1 MYQLSPADLRG
12 LYDDE
17 FALYR
22 EEDWAREWR
31 SKYVAR
37 VRLVQEADAAE
48 WLKPTFQEGL
58 WDAAD
63 ISGIGPGQSV
73 TLVQAYPDQQLAQ
86 LLLQARGSLDGLP
99 LEDRGT
105 RLQSLFDEV
114 LAYVH
119 PHYTAR
125 RPLARLVRLLAA
137 TFPHDMT
144 CLMDA
149 GRVLGVQ
156 RLLSAPR
163 LQGGHIA
170 QHPALRE
177 RVREAIGAS
186 ETLADEVDQSIFC
199 WFLWQTRVN
208 RVDEG
213 AVALPAAQREAN
225 ALPPLSIL
233 PAGAQRRGLP
243 AVKNNVG
250 LLVAMVREAE
260 QGLSRED
267 LVATILNEAP
277 QLNASSAGNMIS
289 QAMGGLG
296 LLRLQDGSYR
306 PTERGQELLIASDPV
321 QVLRAPL
328 VGRVFGMGHLLLM
341 LRREPGTLRH
351 ADAAKRLQELVP
363 TWTSSQ
369 PGSFIVSWARLV
381 GLVTL
386 DATPGSGRLVLTED
400 GEDYAAALP
409 VDFEVTWRIMP
420 EPDVEVV
427 GDDDSPTLSEAPVPA
442 FISPSVYDA
451 QAIVDEGCFMPRAR
465 IDAAIQL
472 LKRKK
477 NLILQGPPGTGKTWL
492 AKRLGYA
499 LIGSKDPERLVALQ
513 FQPSLSYEDFVRGWR
528 PDGRGGLR
536 LADGAFLEAVQ
547 AALAEPARPF
557 VLVIEEVNRGNPAQ
571 ILGELLTLIEA
582 TKRGPEEALRLAYPR
597 SLDERVH
604 VPSNLHIVGTMNVA
618 DRSLALVDLALR
630 RRFAFLTLTPEL
642 SDAWRRWCLAHGMP
656 KGLIGE
662 IAERMTALNSVISA
676 DRTLGPQ
683 FQVGHSFVTP
693 GGEEPTS
700 DEGWRDWFN
709 ETVDT
714 EVAPLL
720 DEYWFDDPKK
730 AREQAA
736 ALRLTN

>member
-1 MYQLSPADLRG
+1 MDQFSPADVRG

-17 FALYR
+17 FAAYR
-22 EEDWAREWR
+22 DVNWAREWR
-31 SKYVAR
+31 SKYVER
-37 VRLVQEADAAE
+37 VKRVQAADRE
-48 WLKPTFQEGL
+48 TWREPSFQESL
-58 WDAAD
+58 WDAGD

-73 TLVQAYPDQQLAQ
+73 TLVDAYGDARLAD
-86 LLLQARGSLDGLP
+86 LLFDARGSLDGLA
-99 LEDRGT
+99 LEDRSA
-105 RLQSLFDEV
+105 RLQAVFDEV
-114 LAYVH
+114 LASVY
-119 PHYTAR
+119 PRYTAR

-137 TFPHDMT
+137 MFPHDTT

-156 RLLSAPR
+156 RLLAARR
-163 LQGGHIA
+163 LPGGHVA

-177 RVREAIGAS
+177 RIREAVGAAGS
-186 ETLADEVDQSIFC
+186 LEDEVDQSIFC
-199 WFLWQTRVN
+199 WFLWQTKVDRA
-208 RVDEG
+208 DEG
-213 AVALPAAQREAN
+213 AVALPATQRKAN

-267 LVATILNEAP
+267 LVSTILNEAS
-277 QLNASSAGNMIS
+277 QLNASSAANMIS

-296 LLRLQDGSYR
+296 LLRLEDGTYR

-341 LRREPGTLRH
+341 IRREPGAMRLM
-351 ADAAKRLQELVP
+351 DAAKRLQDLVP
-363 TWTSSQ
+363 TWTSTQ

-386 DATPGSGRLVLTED
+386 DRSAGGGRLILTDD

-409 VDFEVTWRIMP
+409 ADFDQNWRIEP
-420 EPDVEVV
+420 EPDIV
-427 GDDDSPTLSEAPVPA
+427 DDDSPLTAAAAPP
-442 FISPSVYDA
+442 SPSSSLSRYDA
-451 QAIVDEGCFMPRAR
+451 RAIVEEGCFLPRAK
-465 IDAAIQL
+465 IDAAIEL
-472 LKRKK
+472 LRRKK

-499 LIGSKDPERLVALQ
+499 LIGRRDPERLMALQ
-513 FQPSLSYEDFVRGWR
+513 FQPTLSYEDFVRGWR

-547 AALAEPARPF
+547 AAQLEPTRPF
-557 VLVIEEVNRGNPAQ
+557 VLVVEEINRGNPAQ

-604 VPSNLHIVGTMNVA
+604 VPENLHIVGTMNLA

-630 RRFAFLTLTPEL
+630 RRFAFVTLEPEL
-642 SDAWRRWCLAHGMP
+642 GESWRTWCLARGMP
-656 KGLIGE
+656 APLADDIAGRMAALNAA
-662 IAERMTALNSVISA
+662 IAE
-676 DRTLGPQ
+676 DRALGPQ
-683 FQVGHSFVTP
+683 FRVGHSFVTP
-693 GGEEPTS
+693 TGDAFGSAEA
-700 DEGWRDWFN
+700 WREWFH
-709 ETVDT
+709 ETVET
-714 EVAPLL
+714 EIAPLL
-720 DEYWFDDPKK
+720 GEYWFDDANK
-730 AREQAA
+730 ARSHAA
-736 ALRLTN
+736 ALRLRG